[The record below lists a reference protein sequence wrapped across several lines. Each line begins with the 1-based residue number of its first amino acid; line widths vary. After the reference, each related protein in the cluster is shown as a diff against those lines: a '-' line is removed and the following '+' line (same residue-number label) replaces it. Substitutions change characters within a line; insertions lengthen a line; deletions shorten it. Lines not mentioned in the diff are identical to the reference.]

1 MTNTESPHQV
11 LLGYGFSGRLEKVDL
26 ASVMPKLNEHLSR
39 DGRFQVEAF
48 HAFTAYLTKQ
58 NAVWFADHAV
68 LAPLSSGLEG
78 QWAKDIIR
86 AGKAKP
92 LREAMHDIQL
102 VNMYGPVWQMQVGY
116 GFYGTAQVIVEAE
129 DADDAEK
136 IAEAFFR
143 DHLSQA
149 GHAKRKKIVAG
160 LIQDAED
167 DMYNSGFESASSIE
181 VGSIEDRIKR
191 CFMPPDYDAA
201 APLEDLPEE

>member
-1 MTNTESPHQV
+1 
-11 LLGYGFSGRLEKVDL
+11 
-26 ASVMPKLNEHLSR
+26 MPKLNEHLSR

-48 HAFTAYLTKQ
+48 HAFTAHLTNQ

-78 QWAKDIIR
+78 QWARDIIR

-116 GFYGTAQVIVEAE
+116 GMHSTAQVIVEADHE
-129 DADDAEK
+129 KDAEQ

-149 GHAKRKKIVAG
+149 SHAKRKKIVAG
-160 LIQDAED
+160 LIQDAVDYHFNYGD
-167 DMYNSGFESASSIE
+167 DAAYCVS
-181 VGSIEDRIKR
+181 VGSIENIKR

-201 APLEDLPEE
+201 APLEDPPEE

>member
-1 MTNTESPHQV
+1 MTTTESPHQV
-11 LLGYGFSGRLEKVDL
+11 LLGYGFTGRLEKVDL
-26 ASVMPKLNEHLSR
+26 ASVMPKLNEYFGP
-39 DGRFQVEAF
+39 DGRSQVEAF

-78 QWAKDIIR
+78 QWARDIIR
-86 AGKAKP
+86 TGKAKP

-102 VNMYGPVWQMQVGY
+102 VNMYGPVWQMHVGY
-116 GFYGTAQVIVEAE
+116 GFYGTAQVVVEAE
-129 DADDAEK
+129 DGDDAEK

-149 GHAKRKKIVAG
+149 GHAKRKKIVTG
-160 LIQDAED
+160 LTQEAVDYHFNYGD
-167 DMYNSGFESASSIE
+167 DFASSVS
-181 VGSIEDRIKR
+181 VGSIENIKR

-201 APLEDLPEE
+201 APLEDPPEE